1 MKMIKKI
8 LGLTVFAFA
17 TLVPLFSREASFTG
31 EDYEIRLFYNDTT
44 VPGDAVFVRMK
55 FIQTGKLSK
64 TDKAKLNATTAVLE
78 LYNNG
83 KRLDKAAFYDL
94 KKDSSK
100 TTRTMLAGIG
110 LSSWWKADQPY
121 SLKVK
126 YNLYGETPLEF
137 DLPFGVNTKV
147 FESYTLQ
154 ATEGMTSIQSNNS
167 AEKIKQIEK
176 LNKVLYAVNPE
187 GVHQT
192 TAFTPPTPVTRRT
205 SICFERRIYKYTN
218 GKEVY
223 SAHYGTDYGTG
234 AGAKITSCADG
245 KVMIAENRITT
256 GWTVCIEHLPGLYSL
271 YYHMSEIKVKEGDTV
286 KTGDLIGL
294 SGATGFATGPHLHW
308 EMRLN
313 TVPVNPDY
321 FCQDFTF
328 SSVENQ
334 N

>member
-1 MKMIKKI
+1 MKRFKKI
-8 LGLTVFAFA
+8 LAAAVFAAAALLPTFA
-17 TLVPLFSREASFTG
+17 REASFTG
-31 EDYEIRLFYNDTT
+31 EDYEIRLFYNDTA

-55 FIQTGKLSK
+55 FIQNGKMTK
-64 TDKAKLNATTAVLE
+64 ADKARFNATTAVLE
-78 LYNNG
+78 LYNDE

-94 KKDSSK
+94 EKDSDK

-110 LSSWWKADQPY
+110 LSSWWKSDANY
-121 SLKVK
+121 HLTVK
-126 YNLYGETPLEF
+126 YNLYGEQPLEF
-137 DLPFGVNTKV
+137 DLPFGINNKV
-147 FESYTLQ
+147 FESFTIE
-154 ATEGMTSIQSNNS
+154 ATQGMTNIQSDKS
-167 AEKIKQIEK
+167 AEKMKQIER

-192 TAFTPPTPVTRRT
+192 KPFVQPTTVTRRT

-234 AGAKITSCADG
+234 TGAKITSCADG
-245 KVMIAENRITT
+245 KVMIAENRVST
-256 GWTVCIEHLPGLYSL
+256 GWSVCIEHLPGLYSL

-286 KTGDLIGL
+286 KAGDLIGL

-313 TVPVNPDY
+313 TVPVNPDF

-328 SSVENQ
+328 DSVEHQ
-334 N
+334 